1 MSDHDHDQDALADA
15 QQQALLYRRLYE
27 VTAALSSAALPD
39 EIIAVMFAQGLRALA
54 ADSGFIG
61 IVSDDGHELEVQRFD
76 DYSGAVAEALTIPIT
91 ANFPIAASARDGG
104 VRIIQSNEDLACD
117 FPGLERLNPAD
128 HACATIP
135 LSSRGQVWGALNVA
149 LDAPRAFTST
159 ERSLMLVL
167 GEHCGAAFERAVR
180 LHKAELRL
188 RNLRALEIHDD
199 VVQDLAVARLALGS
213 GLTEQAMESLTRGLE
228 AAKRIVTE
236 IADDTLDYRRTE
248 PPAPDPQ

>member
-1 MSDHDHDQDALADA
+1 MTDHTHEDELANA

-61 IVSDDGHELEVQRFD
+61 IISEDGHELNVQRFD
-76 DYSGAVAEALTIPIT
+76 DYSGAAAEALTIPIT
-91 ANFPIAASARDGG
+91 SNFPIAASARDGG
-104 VRIIQSNEDLACD
+104 VRIIESNDDLACD
-117 FPGLERLNPAD
+117 FPGLERLNPVD

-135 LSSRGQVWGALNVA
+135 LSAGGRVWGALNVA
-149 LDAPRAFTST
+149 VDTPRPFTSI
-159 ERSLMLVL
+159 ERSLMLLL
-167 GEHCGAAFERAVR
+167 GEHCGIAFDRATR
-180 LHKAELRL
+180 LHKAESRL

-213 GLTEQAMESLTRGLE
+213 GLHEEAMESLTRGLE

-236 IADDTLDYRRTE
+236 IADDTLDYRRAVRADL
-248 PPAPDPQ
+248 PS